1 VAFRG
6 AGAGKAGPQ
15 LTIGRAPILS
25 GGAMCEICR
34 RSFIRGAAALGMAG
48 TTGLFS
54 SPLMA
59 QARRGAAGPSKLPAR
74 GEFTIANAYV
84 MTMDSTLGDIAGGS
98 VHVRNGEIVA
108 VGKDVKGGGQRID
121 GAGMIV
127 MPGLV
132 ETHWHMWNTLF
143 RSFAGD
149 RPEDGYFPTVARFGQ
164 QMSPDDIFASTRLSA
179 AEAINS
185 GMTFVHSWCHNVRST
200 AHAEADIRALAEVG
214 IRARHSCGWP
224 QGLPDTQSADQGPIE
239 SLARDWKSWSNEGLI
254 TLGMAWRG
262 QFRAG
267 PIKPEVYQP
276 EFDNARKLGLP
287 ITLHVASARKA
298 ANQIEPLY
306 KAKLMGKDVQL
317 IHALSASASEL
328 DMIKES
334 GSAVSVSPGS
344 ELRIGYGYPQISEM
358 LAKGIPLGISVDTS
372 ALTGSSNL
380 FGVLKLA
387 RDSENAKAE
396 SEFKM
401 SARKALEL
409 GTIEGARSMGI
420 DDKTGSLRP
429 GKRADLIAINPNALD
444 MAVVTDPA
452 HLVLEATG
460 AENVDTVVVDGR
472 ILKRGGKLA
481 ALDAPQV
488 IAAARGALAG
498 VRERTKWR

>member
-1 VAFRG
+1 VSAANDNDR
-6 AGAGKAGPQ
+6 P
-15 LTIGRAPILS
+15 RADRS
-25 GGAMCEICR
+25 REGVMCELCR
-34 RSFIRGAAALGMAG
+34 RRFIRGAAALAAAG
-48 TTGLFS
+48 AAGLFS

-59 QARRGAAGPSKLPAR
+59 QPRRGDAASSKLPAR

-84 MTMDSTLGDIAGGS
+84 MTMDGALGDIAGGS

-108 VGKDVKGGGQRID
+108 VGKDVKGGGQKID
-121 GAGMIV
+121 GTGMIV
-127 MPGLV
+127 MPGLI
-132 ETHWHMWNTLF
+132 ETHWHMWNTLY
-143 RSFAGD
+143 RSFSGD
-149 RPEDGYFPTVARFGQ
+149 KPEEGYFPTVARFGQ
-164 QMSPDDIFASTRLSA
+164 QMSADDIFQSTRLSA

-200 AHAEADIRALAEVG
+200 AHAEADVRALAEVG

-224 QGLPDTQSADQGPIE
+224 QGMPDTQSADQGPIE

-276 EFDNARKLGLP
+276 EVDNARKLGLP
-287 ITLHVASARKA
+287 ITVHVASSRKA
-298 ANQIEPLY
+298 VNQIDSLH

-317 IHALSASASEL
+317 IHTLSASAAEL
-328 DMIKES
+328 DMIKET

-344 ELRIGYGYPQISEM
+344 ELRIGYGYPQTSEM

-372 ALTGSSNL
+372 ALVGSSNL
-380 FGVLKLA
+380 FAVLKLA
-387 RDSENAKAE
+387 RDCENAKAE

-401 SARKALEL
+401 PARKALEL
-409 GTIEGARSMGI
+409 GTIEGARSMGL
-420 DDKTGSLRP
+420 DDRIGSLKP
-429 GKRADLIAINPNALD
+429 GKRADLIAISPNALN

-460 AENVDTVVVDGR
+460 PENVDTVVVDGR

-481 ALDAPQV
+481 ALDTPKVVAG
-488 IAAARGALAG
+488 ARAALAG

>member
-1 VAFRG
+1 MC
-6 AGAGKAGPQ
+6 Q
-15 LTIGRAPILS
+15 L
-25 GGAMCEICR
+25 CR
-34 RSFIRGAAALGMAG
+34 RGFIRGAVAFGAAGA
-48 TTGLFS
+48 TGLFS
-54 SPLMA
+54 SSLMA
-59 QARRGAAGPSKLPAR
+59 QAQRGTAGSSKLPAR
-74 GEFTIANAYV
+74 GEFTIANAHV
-84 MTMDSTLGDIAGGS
+84 MTMESALGDIPDGS

-108 VGKDVKGGGQRID
+108 VGKDVSGGGDKID

-149 RPEDGYFPTVARFGQ
+149 KPEDGYFPTVARFGQ
-164 QMSPDDIFASTRLSA
+164 QMSPDDIFQSTRLSA

-200 AHAEADIRALAEVG
+200 AHAEADLRALAEVG

-239 SLARDWKSWSNEGLI
+239 SLARDWKSWSNGGLI
-254 TLGMAWRG
+254 TLGMGWRG

-298 ANQIEPLY
+298 VNQIEPLY

-317 IHALSASASEL
+317 IHTLSASAAEL
-328 DMIKES
+328 DMIKEAGCS
-334 GSAVSVSPGS
+334 VSVSPGS

-358 LAKGIPLGISVDTS
+358 LAKGIPLGISIDTS

-387 RDSENAKAE
+387 RDSENARVE

-401 SARKALEL
+401 TARKALEL

-420 DDKTGSLRP
+420 DDRTGSLKP
-429 GKRADLIAINPNALD
+429 GKRADLIAISPNALN

-452 HLVLEATG
+452 HLVLEAT
-460 AENVDTVVVDGR
+460 APENVDTVVVDGR

-481 ALDAPQV
+481 ALDTSTV
-488 IAAARGALAG
+488 IAGARAALAG

>member
-1 VAFRG
+1 
-6 AGAGKAGPQ
+6 
-15 LTIGRAPILS
+15 
-25 GGAMCEICR
+25 MCEVCR
-34 RSFIRGAAALGMAG
+34 RSFIRGAAALGAAG
-48 TTGLFS
+48 ATGLFS
-54 SPLMA
+54 SSLMA
-59 QARRGAAGPSKLPAR
+59 QERLGNTGSARLPVR

-84 MTMDSTLGDIAGGS
+84 MTMDSGLGDIAGGS
-98 VHVRNGEIVA
+98 VHVRNDEIVA
-108 VGKDVKGGGQRID
+108 LGKDVSGGGEKID
-121 GAGMIV
+121 GTGMIV

-164 QMSPDDIFASTRLSA
+164 QMSPDDTFASTRLSA

-185 GMTFVHSWCHNVRST
+185 GMTFVHSWCHNVRSA

-254 TLGMAWRG
+254 TLGMGWRG

-298 ANQIEPLY
+298 VNQIEPLY

-317 IHALSASASEL
+317 IHTLSASAAEL
-328 DMIKES
+328 DMIRES
-334 GSAVSVSPGS
+334 GAAVSVSPGS

-358 LAKGIPLGISVDTS
+358 LAKGIPLGISIDTS

-387 RDSENAKAE
+387 RDSENAKVE

-401 SARKALEL
+401 TARKALEL

-420 DDKTGSLRP
+420 DDRTGSLKP
-429 GKRADLIAINPNALD
+429 GKRADLIAISPNALN

-460 AENVDTVVVDGR
+460 PENVDMVVVDGR
-472 ILKRGGKLA
+472 ILKRGGKLT
-481 ALDAPQV
+481 ALDTSQV
-488 IAAARGALAG
+488 IAGARAALAG

>member
-1 VAFRG
+1 
-6 AGAGKAGPQ
+6 
-15 LTIGRAPILS
+15 
-25 GGAMCEICR
+25 MCEICR
-34 RSFIRGAAALGMAG
+34 RSFIRGAAALGAAG
-48 TTGLFS
+48 ATGLFS
-54 SPLMA
+54 SSLMA
-59 QARRGAAGPSKLPAR
+59 QERLGNTGSARLPAR

-84 MTMDSTLGDIAGGS
+84 MTMDGGLGDIAGGS

-108 VGKDVKGGGQRID
+108 VGKDVGGGGDKIE
-121 GAGMIV
+121 GTGMIV

-143 RSFAGD
+143 RGFAGD

-164 QMSPDDIFASTRLSA
+164 QMSPDDTFASTRLSA

-185 GMTFVHSWCHNVRST
+185 GMTFVHSWCHNVRSP

-287 ITLHVASARKA
+287 ITVHVASARKA
-298 ANQIEPLY
+298 VNQIEPLY

-317 IHALSASASEL
+317 IHTLSASAAEL

-334 GSAVSVSPGS
+334 GAAVSVSPGS
-344 ELRIGYGYPQISEM
+344 ELRIGYGYPQVSEM
-358 LAKGIPLGISVDTS
+358 LAKGIPLGISIDTS

-387 RDSENAKAE
+387 RDSENAKVE

-401 SARKALEL
+401 TARKALEL

-420 DDKTGSLRP
+420 DDTTGSLKP
-429 GKRADLIAINPNALD
+429 GKRADLIAISPNALN

-460 AENVDTVVVDGR
+460 PENVDTVVVDGR
-472 ILKRGGKLA
+472 ILKRGGKLT
-481 ALDAPQV
+481 ALDTPQV
-488 IAAARGALAG
+488 IAGARAALAG

>member
-1 VAFRG
+1 
-6 AGAGKAGPQ
+6 
-15 LTIGRAPILS
+15 
-25 GGAMCEICR
+25 MCEVCR
-34 RSFIRGAAALGMAG
+34 RGFIRGAAALGAAG
-48 TTGLFS
+48 ATGLFL
-54 SPLMA
+54 SPLIA
-59 QARRGAAGPSKLPAR
+59 QARRDNAGSSRLPAR

-84 MTMDSTLGDIAGGS
+84 MTMDSALGDIADGS
-98 VHVRNGEIVA
+98 VHVRKGEIVA
-108 VGKDVKGGGQRID
+108 VGKGVKGGGERID

-149 RPEDGYFPTVARFGQ
+149 KPEDGYFPTVARFGQ

-185 GMTFVHSWCHNVRST
+185 GMTFVHSWCHNVRSA

-239 SLARDWKSWSNEGLI
+239 SLARDWKSWSSEGLI
-254 TLGMAWRG
+254 TLGVAWRG

-276 EFDNARKLGLP
+276 DFDNARKLGLP
-287 ITLHVASARKA
+287 ITVHVASARKA
-298 ANQIEPLY
+298 VNQIEPLY

-317 IHALSASASEL
+317 IHTLSASAAEL
-328 DMIKES
+328 DMIRES
-334 GSAVSVSPGS
+334 GSPVSVSPGS

-372 ALTGSSNL
+372 ALTGNSNL

-401 SARKALEL
+401 TARKALEL

-420 DDKTGSLRP
+420 EDKVGSLRP
-429 GKRADLIAINPNALD
+429 GKRADLIAISPNALD

-460 AENVDTVVVDGR
+460 PENVDTVVVDGR

-481 ALDAPQV
+481 ALDTPRV
-488 IAAARGALAG
+488 IAAARTALAA

>member
-1 VAFRG
+1 
-6 AGAGKAGPQ
+6 
-15 LTIGRAPILS
+15 
-25 GGAMCEICR
+25 MCELCR
-34 RSFIRGAAALGMAG
+34 RRFIRGAAALGAAG
-48 TTGLFS
+48 AAGLFS

-59 QARRGAAGPSKLPAR
+59 QPRRGDAASSKLPAR

-84 MTMDSTLGDIAGGS
+84 MTMDGALGDIAGGS

-108 VGKDVKGGGQRID
+108 VGKDVKGGGQKID
-121 GAGMIV
+121 GTGMIV
-127 MPGLV
+127 MPGLI
-132 ETHWHMWNTLF
+132 ETHWHMWNTLY
-143 RSFAGD
+143 RSFSGD
-149 RPEDGYFPTVARFGQ
+149 KPEEGYFPTVARFGQ
-164 QMSPDDIFASTRLSA
+164 QMSADDIFQSTRLSA

-200 AHAEADIRALAEVG
+200 AHAEADVRALAEVG

-239 SLARDWKSWSNEGLI
+239 SLARDWKNWSNEGLV

-287 ITLHVASARKA
+287 ITVHVASSRKA
-298 ANQIEPLY
+298 VNQIGSLY
-306 KAKLMGKDVQL
+306 KGKLMGKDVQL
-317 IHALSASASEL
+317 IHTLSASPAEL
-328 DMIKES
+328 DMIKET
-334 GSAVSVSPGS
+334 GAAVSVSPGS
-344 ELRIGYGYPQISEM
+344 ELRIGYGYPQTSEM

-372 ALTGSSNL
+372 ALVGSSNL
-380 FGVLKLA
+380 FAVLKLA
-387 RDSENAKAE
+387 RDCENAKAE

-401 SARKALEL
+401 PARKALEL
-409 GTIEGARSMGI
+409 GTIEGARSMGLGDQI
-420 DDKTGSLRP
+420 GSLAP
-429 GKRADLIAINPNALD
+429 GKRADLIAISPNALN

-460 AENVDTVVVDGR
+460 PENVDTVVVDGR

-481 ALDAPQV
+481 ALDTPKVVAG
-488 IAAARGALAG
+488 ARAALAG
-498 VRERTKWR
+498 VRERAKWR

>member
-1 VAFRG
+1 
-6 AGAGKAGPQ
+6 
-15 LTIGRAPILS
+15 
-25 GGAMCEICR
+25 
-34 RSFIRGAAALGMAG
+34 
-48 TTGLFS
+48 
-54 SPLMA
+54 
-59 QARRGAAGPSKLPAR
+59 
-74 GEFTIANAYV
+74 V
-84 MTMDSTLGDIAGGS
+84 MTMDGALGDIADGA
-98 VHVRNGEIVA
+98 VHVKDGAIVA
-108 VGKDVKGGGQRID
+108 VGKNITGGGEKID

-132 ETHWHMWNTLF
+132 ETHWHMWNTLY

-149 RPEDGYFPTVARFGQ
+149 KPEEGYFPTVARFGQ
-164 QMSPDDIFASTRLSA
+164 QMTPDDIFQSTRLSA

-185 GMTFVHSWCHNVRST
+185 GTTFVHSWCHNVRSK
-200 AHAEADIRALAEVG
+200 AHAEADLRALAELG

-224 QGLPDTQSADQGPIE
+224 QGMPDTQSADQGPIE
-239 SLARDWKSWSNEGLI
+239 SLARDWKGWSNEGLI
-254 TLGMAWRG
+254 ELGMAWRG

-287 ITLHVASARKA
+287 ITVHVASARKA
-298 ANQIEPLY
+298 VNQIEPLY

-317 IHALSASASEL
+317 IHTLSATPAEL

-334 GSAVSVSPGS
+334 GCAVSVSPGT

-358 LAKGIPLGISVDTS
+358 LAKGIRLGISVDTS

-380 FGVLKLA
+380 FAVLKLA

-396 SEFKM
+396 SEIKM

-409 GTIEGARSMGI
+409 GTIGGAQSMGI
-420 DDKTGSLRP
+420 DDKVGSLKP
-429 GKRADLIAINPNALD
+429 GKRADLIAINTNALN
-444 MAVVTDPA
+444 MAVMTDPA

-460 AENVDTVVVDGR
+460 PENVDTVVVDGR

-481 ALDAPQV
+481 AIDTPKV
-488 IAAARGALAG
+488 VTEARAALAG

>member
-1 VAFRG
+1 MCELCRRSFLRG
-6 AGAGKAGPQ
+6 AGA
-15 LTIGRAPILS
+15 L
-25 GGAMCEICR
+25 
-34 RSFIRGAAALGMAG
+34 GAAAAS
-48 TTGLFS
+48 GLFV

-59 QARRGAAGPSKLPAR
+59 QQGGAARLPAR

-84 MTMDSTLGDIAGGS
+84 MTMDGALGDIADGA
-98 VHVRNGEIVA
+98 VHVKDGDIVA
-108 VGKDVKGGGQRID
+108 VGKDLKGGGERID
-121 GAGMIV
+121 GTGMIV

-132 ETHWHMWNTLF
+132 ETHWHMWNTLY

-149 RPEDGYFPTVARFGQ
+149 KPEEGYFPTVARFGQ
-164 QMSPDDIFASTRLSA
+164 QMTPDDIFQSTRLSA

-185 GMTFVHSWCHNVRST
+185 GTTFVHSWCHNVRSK
-200 AHAEADIRALAEVG
+200 AHAEADIRALAELG

-224 QGLPDTQSADQGPIE
+224 QGMPDTQSADQGPVE
-239 SLARDWKSWSNEGLI
+239 SFAKDWKSWSNDGLI
-254 TLGMAWRG
+254 GLGVAWRG

-276 EFDNARKLGLP
+276 EFDNARTLGLP
-287 ITLHVASARKA
+287 ITVHVASARKA

-317 IHALSASASEL
+317 IHTLSASPAEL

-334 GSAVSVSPGS
+334 GSPVSVSPGS
-344 ELRIGYGYPQISEM
+344 ELRIGYGYPLISEM
-358 LAKGIPLGISVDTS
+358 LAKGIPLGISIDTS

-380 FGVLKLA
+380 FAVLKLA
-387 RDSENAKAE
+387 RDSENARAE
-396 SEFKM
+396 SETKM

-409 GTIEGARSMGI
+409 GTIGGAQSMGI
-420 DDKTGSLRP
+420 DDKVGSLKP
-429 GKRADLIAINPNALD
+429 GKRADLIAINTNALN

-460 AENVDTVVVDGR
+460 PENVDTVVVDGR
-472 ILKRGGKLA
+472 ILKRAGKLA
-481 ALDAPQV
+481 AVDTPKV
-488 IAAARGALAG
+488 IAEARAALAG

>member
-1 VAFRG
+1 
-6 AGAGKAGPQ
+6 
-15 LTIGRAPILS
+15 
-25 GGAMCEICR
+25 MCQICR
-34 RSFIRGAAALGMAG
+34 RDFIRGAAAFG
-48 TTGLFS
+48 TTGLFA

-59 QARRGAAGPSKLPAR
+59 QTQRGDAGSSRLPPR

-84 MTMDSTLGDIAGGS
+84 MTMDGNLGDIADAS

-108 VGKDVKGGGQRID
+108 VGKDVGGGGEKID

-132 ETHWHMWNTLF
+132 ETHWHMWNTIF

-149 RPEDGYFPTVARFGQ
+149 KPEEGYFPTVARFGQ
-164 QMSPDDIFASTRLSA
+164 QMSPDDIFQSTRLSA

-185 GMTFVHSWCHNVRST
+185 GMTFVHSWCHNVRSQ
-200 AHAEADIRALAEVG
+200 AHAEADVRALAEAG

-224 QGLPDTQSADQGPIE
+224 QGLPDTQSADQAPIE
-239 SLARDWKSWSNEGLI
+239 ALAKDWKSRSNDGLI

-287 ITLHVASARKA
+287 ITVHVAA
-298 ANQIEPLY
+298 AAHRAVGQIELLY

-317 IHALSASASEL
+317 VHALAASDAEL

-334 GSAVSVSPGS
+334 GAAVSVSPGS
-344 ELRIGYGYPQISEM
+344 ELRIGYGYPQVSEM
-358 LAKGIPLGISVDTS
+358 LARGIPLGISIDTS
-372 ALTGSSNL
+372 ALTGISNM
-380 FGVLKLA
+380 FGVLKLT

-401 SARKALEL
+401 SARRALEL

-420 DDKTGSLRP
+420 DDKVGSLTP
-429 GKRADLIAINPNALD
+429 GKRADLITISPNALN

-452 HLVLEATG
+452 HLVLEATSP
-460 AENVDTVVVDGR
+460 ENVDTVVVDGR
-472 ILKRGGKLA
+472 ILKRGGKLTS
-481 ALDAPQV
+481 LNTSEV
-488 IAAARGALAG
+488 IAGARAALAG

>member
-1 VAFRG
+1 
-6 AGAGKAGPQ
+6 
-15 LTIGRAPILS
+15 
-25 GGAMCEICR
+25 MCQICR
-34 RSFIRGAAALGMAG
+34 RDFIRGAAALG
-48 TTGLFS
+48 TTGVFA

-59 QARRGAAGPSKLPAR
+59 QTQRVDNGTSRLPPR

-84 MTMDSTLGDIAGGS
+84 MTMDGALGDISAAS
-98 VHVRNGEIVA
+98 VQVRNGEIIA
-108 VGKDVKGGGQRID
+108 LGKDVGGAGERID

-132 ETHWHMWNTLF
+132 ETHWHMWNTIF

-149 RPEDGYFPTVARFGQ
+149 KREEGYFPTVARFGQ
-164 QMSPDDIFASTRLSA
+164 QMTADDIFQSTRLSA

-200 AHAEADIRALAEVG
+200 AHAEADVRALAAAG

-224 QGLPDTQSADQGPIE
+224 QGLPDTQSADQTPIE
-239 SLARDWKSWSNEGLI
+239 TLARDWKGRSNEGLI

-267 PIKPEVYQP
+267 PINPKVYQP

-287 ITLHVASARKA
+287 ITVHVAA
-298 ANQIEPLY
+298 AAHRAAGQIELLH

-317 IHALSASASEL
+317 IHALAVTPAEL
-328 DMIKES
+328 DMIRES
-334 GSAVSVSPGS
+334 GATVSTSPGS
-344 ELRIGYGYPQISEM
+344 ELRIGYGYPEISEM
-358 LAKGIPLGISVDTS
+358 LAKGIPLGISIDTS
-372 ALTGSSNL
+372 ALTGSSNM

-387 RDSENAKAE
+387 RDSENARAE

-401 SARKALEL
+401 TARQALEL

-420 DDKTGSLRP
+420 DDKVGSLKP
-429 GKRADLIAINPNALD
+429 GKRADLIMINPNALN

-460 AENVDTVVVDGR
+460 PENVDTVVVDGR
-472 ILKRGGKLA
+472 ILKRGGKLT
-481 ALDAPQV
+481 ALNPSEV
-488 IAAARGALAG
+488 IDGARTALAG
-498 VRERTKWR
+498 IRQRANWR